1 MNELSMIQFQTEQN
15 GDSMVSGRMLHRA
28 LEIKTPYRKWFPR
41 ICDQNEYEEGVD
53 YVTVDKKVHRV
64 DGILMPQDLH
74 DHWLT
79 VDMAKEICLQ
89 QHSEIGR
96 RIRKQFIASEN
107 DRWAVAKEHERKLK
121 SCQIRL
127 AATEQ
132 ENQEL
137 AASLAA
143 QRADMEAMG
152 NLIERANNALIM
164 QKDAMRQQS
173 AKIDELSGKVSRQ
186 SSTIRKMAPKADY
199 CDRVLAAPDTYCI
212 TTIAK
217 SYGMKAWQL
226 NQFLHEQRVQY
237 RLHDGWVL
245 YAKYDGKGYTRT
257 VTCIRKYDDGTEKVR
272 IVTKWTQKGRQLI
285 DKLLQK
291 AYGAEGSDI

>member
-15 GDSMVSGRMLHRA
+15 GNSMVSGRMLHRA

-41 ICDQNEYEEGVD
+41 ICMQNDYAEGED
-53 YVTVDKKVHRV
+53 YVTSDKKVRRA
-64 DGILMPQDLH
+64 DGIHMPYDLH

-79 VDMAKEICLQ
+79 LDMAKEICLM
-89 QHSEIGR
+89 QHSEIGKR
-96 RIRKQFIASEN
+96 LRKQLIAKEEARYRAAEIHEKALHLCQ
-107 DRWAVAKEHERKLK
+107 DRLSAAVAEN
-121 SCQIRL
+121 
-127 AATEQ
+127 EQ
-132 ENQEL
+132 L
-137 AASLAA
+137 SAYVTA
-143 QRADMEAMG
+143 QKADMEAMG

-257 VTCIRKYDDGTEKVR
+257 VTCIRRYDDGTEKVR

-291 AYGAEGSDI
+291 AYGAERSNT

>member
-1 MNELSMIQFQTEQN
+1 MNELSRFQFQTEQN
-15 GDSMVSGRMLHRA
+15 GTNMVSGRMLHEA

-41 ICDQNEYEEGVD
+41 VCEQNEYEEGED
-53 YVTVDKKVHRV
+53 YVTSDKKVRRS
-64 DGILMPQDLH
+64 DGIPMPYDLH

-79 VDMAKEICLQ
+79 LDMAKEICLM
-89 QHSEIGR
+89 QHSEIGKR
-96 RIRKQFIASEN
+96 LRKQLI
-107 DRWAVAKEHERKLK
+107 AKEEARYRAAEIHEKALHL
-121 SCQIRL
+121 CQDRL
-127 AATEQ
+127 SAAEA
-132 ENQEL
+132 ENKQL
-137 AASLAA
+137 SAFVTA
-143 QRADMEAMG
+143 QKADMEAMG

-164 QKDAMRQQS
+164 QKDAIRQQS

-237 RLHDGWVL
+237 RLHDVWVL

-257 VTCIRKYDDGTEKVR
+257 MTCIRKYDDGTEKVR

-291 AYGAEGSDI
+291 AYDTEGGK